1 MPKIEIVKDVKKLHN
16 DWNFVIFDLPKE
28 GTIKWGLD

>member
-1 MPKIEIVKDVKKLHN
+1 MPKIEVVKDIKKLHN

-28 GTIKWGLD
+28 ETVG